1 MRTNIVIDDEL
12 MKEAMEAV
20 GTKTKK
26 ETVEAG
32 LRELILKRANQD
44 MMSLRNKGWGWDG
57 DKATPNDDDEST
69 H

>member
-1 MRTNIVIDDEL
+1 MRTNIVIDDKL
-12 MKEAMEAV
+12 MKEAMEAI

-44 MMSLRNKGWGWDG
+44 MMSLRDKGWGWDD
-57 DKATPNDDDEST
+57 DKVTPNDEEST
-69 H
+69 Y